1 MKKRKIRT
9 KKKVAI
15 KTTFIN
21 KKELEK
27 YTLIK
32 NKL

>member
-1 MKKRKIRT
+1 MKKRKIKI
-9 KKKVAI
+9 KKKIAI
-15 KTTFIN
+15 KTTFID